1 MTFNVNGA
9 IFTVRETYFE
19 SCTGMRR
26 DGGTNERQTDTVSK
40 YLLDVLF
47 YAGIVVTVTLP
58 LGIRFYG
65 KYDSYFGQHWLRLTI
80 LFGISGI
87 FALILLQELR
97 KMFKTVL
104 NGDCFIRENVQSL
117 KRMGICSFCIA
128 AVTAL
133 RLFLYLTPAVL
144 ITVLVFVIAG
154 LFSLVLSRVFDTA
167 VTYKLENDLT
177 I

>member
-1 MTFNVNGA
+1 
-9 IFTVRETYFE
+9 
-19 SCTGMRR
+19 
-26 DGGTNERQTDTVSK
+26 
-40 YLLDVLF
+40 
-47 YAGIVVTVTLP
+47 
-58 LGIRFYG
+58 
-65 KYDSYFGQHWLRLTI
+65 
-80 LFGISGI
+80 
-87 FALILLQELR
+87 
-97 KMFKTVL
+97 MFKTVL

-154 LFSLVLSRVFDTA
+154 LFSLSRVFDAA

>member
-1 MTFNVNGA
+1 MKDRLTL
-9 IFTVRETYFE
+9 FT
-19 SCTGMRR
+19 
-26 DGGTNERQTDTVSK
+26 K

-104 NGDCFIRENVQSL
+104 NRLLYPGKCAKLKADGNLQFLHCGSYCAAPVSL
-117 KRMGICSFCIA
+117 SDPCGTDHDPGICDCGTFFSG
-128 AVTAL
+128 AV
-133 RLFLYLTPAVL
+133 P
-144 ITVLVFVIAG
+144 G
-154 LFSLVLSRVFDTA
+154 L
-167 VTYKLENDLT
+167 
-177 I
+177 

>member
-1 MTFNVNGA
+1 MKDRLTL
-9 IFTVRETYFE
+9 FT
-19 SCTGMRR
+19 
-26 DGGTNERQTDTVSK
+26 K

-58 LGIRFYG
+58 FGIRFYG

-144 ITVLVFVIAG
+144 ITIMLFVIAG
-154 LFSLVLSRVFDTA
+154 PFYLVLSTVFHAA
-167 VTYKLENDLT
+167 VTYKMENDLT

>member
-1 MTFNVNGA
+1 MEEPMKDRLTL
-9 IFTVRETYFE
+9 FT
-19 SCTGMRR
+19 
-26 DGGTNERQTDTVSK
+26 K

-87 FALILLQELR
+87 
-97 KMFKTVL
+97 
-104 NGDCFIRENVQSL
+104 RENVQSL

-144 ITVLVFVIAG
+144 ITILVFVIAG
-154 LFSLVLSRVFDTA
+154 LFSLVLSRVFDAA

>member
-1 MTFNVNGA
+1 MESMTVIRA
-9 IFTVRETYFE
+9 ALA
-19 SCTGMRR
+19 
-26 DGGTNERQTDTVSK
+26 QTE
-40 YLLDVLF
+40 
-47 YAGIVVTVTLP
+47 
-58 LGIRFYG
+58 
-65 KYDSYFGQHWLRLTI
+65 I

-144 ITVLVFVIAG
+144 ITILVFVIAG
-154 LFSLVLSRVFDTA
+154 LFFSGA
-167 VTYKLENDLT
+167 VPGL
-177 I
+177 